1 MSHLGEYLS
10 ALVDGELT
18 GAELDRANAHLAA
31 CERCRAEAAALRDLK
46 RQLRGLAAAAETG
59 TENDQTA
66 ARSLDEA
73 LTERL
78 LAMAV
83 PGSWQAS
90 RRLRRDAGRPRAAF
104 RVYSTGPW
112 RPDGT
117 RRAGSRPVGS
127 RPGGTRPGRA
137 WSRPGPQRPGPGHTQ
152 RLVPPR
158 LALPA
163 ETGQRLRGRDGRL
176 RLRPRGRHLIWSA
189 VSLVVVGIGA
199 AAFSMG
205 GSAATPGPK
214 VTPPVEMFSVE
225 HAITSGDV
233 PIPDP
238 TAQVSTA
245 EPTP

>member
-46 RQLRGLAAAAETG
+46 RQLRGLAAAAGTAAGTGTGTG
-59 TENDQTA
+59 TENEETL

-78 LAMAV
+78 LAMAG
-83 PGSWQAS
+83 PGSLVPS
-90 RRLRRDAGRPRAAF
+90 RRLHRDAGRPRAAF
-104 RVYSTGPW
+104 RVYSDGPR

-117 RRAGSRPVGS
+117 RRAGSRPGRS
-127 RPGGTRPGRA
+127 RPGGARPGR
-137 WSRPGPQRPGPGHTQ
+137 PQRPGPGHTQ
-152 RLVPPR
+152 RLIRPQ

-163 ETGQRLRGRDGRL
+163 ETERRGGRL
-176 RLRPRGRHLIWSA
+176 RLRPRGWHLIWSA

-205 GSAATPGPK
+205 GGASAPGPK

-238 TAQVSTA
+238 TAQVPTA

>member
-46 RQLRGLAAAAETG
+46 RQLRGLAAAAG
-59 TENDQTA
+59 TENDHVPTW
-66 ARSLDEA
+66 SLDEA
-73 LTERL
+73 LTGRL

-83 PGSWQAS
+83 PGGWQAS

-104 RVYSTGPW
+104 RVYSAGPW

-117 RRAGSRPVGS
+117 RRAGSRPGSS
-127 RPGGTRPGRA
+127 RPGGTRPGRLR
-137 WSRPGPQRPGPGHTQ
+137 RPGAGYTQ
-152 RLVPPR
+152 RLVSPR

-163 ETGQRLRGRDGRL
+163 ETGQRLRARGG
-176 RLRPRGRHLIWSA
+176 RLRPRSRGWHLIWGA

-205 GSAATPGPK
+205 GSTATPGPK

-238 TAQVSTA
+238 TTQVPTA
-245 EPTP
+245 KPTP

>member
-1 MSHLGEYLS
+1 VNHLGEDLS

-46 RQLRGLAAAAETG
+46 RQLRGLAAAVGTG
-59 TENDQTA
+59 IGTRTENGETP

-78 LAMAV
+78 LAMGG
-83 PGSWQAS
+83 PGDRQVS
-90 RRLRRDAGRPRAAF
+90 RRLRRGAGGPCAAS
-104 RVYSTGPW
+104 RVYSA
-112 RPDGT
+112 RSRRSDGT
-117 RRAGSRPVGS
+117 RRAGPRPGGS
-127 RPGGTRPGRA
+127 RPGGARS
-137 WSRPGPQRPGPGHTQ
+137 SRPQRPGPGHTQ
-152 RLVPPR
+152 RLVRAR
-158 LALPA
+158 LVLPA
-163 ETGQRLRGRDGRL
+163 EKGQRLRASGGRL
-176 RLRPRGRHLIWSA
+176 RLRPRGWHLIWSA

-205 GSAATPGPK
+205 GGTAATPGPK
-214 VTPPVEMFSVE
+214 VTPPIEMFSVE

-238 TAQVSTA
+238 TAQVPTA
-245 EPTP
+245 EFTP